1 MNQQL
6 ADRLRFL
13 RAFAANPRQVG
24 AILPTSRLAVR
35 DMLDLGDV
43 PGAGL
48 VVELGAGTGS
58 QTGEILARMGPDA
71 RLVALEID
79 PRLARLLE
87 ERFDDPRLQVVCDSA
102 ENLRDHLEGEQ
113 ADVLVCALPFTSLEP
128 GLRRRIL
135 ESLPGRARPARRG
148 AGHPVLAADPV
159 GAAPAVPVGPPA
171 DLAAERA
178 AGVPV
183 RLPPATPDRRLQP
196 RTPAVTDGWSAD
208 AVRGSGVPDP
218 CALSA
223 SRRGAAVAEARQG
236 AVPRTAHARAV
247 RWMEPSSSEGQPLPQ
262 ASRGARCAARRRGT
276 WRTPGAGPVPPRN
289 GDQ

>member
-35 DMLDLGDV
+35 DMLDMGDV
-43 PGAGL
+43 HGASL

-79 PRLARLLE
+79 PRLAKLLA

-102 ENLRDHLEGEQ
+102 ENLPDHLGEER

-135 ESLPGRARPARRG
+135 ESMPGALGPGGVALVIQYSPLIQSELRRLFRS
-148 AGHPVLAADPV
+148 VQRRISLWNV
-159 GAAPAVPVGPPA
+159 PPA
-171 DLAAERA
+171 FLFACSQDGA
-178 AGVPV
+178 PQ
-183 RLPPATPDRRLQP
+183 QP
-196 RTPAVTDGWSAD
+196 
-208 AVRGSGVPDP
+208 
-218 CALSA
+218 
-223 SRRGAAVAEARQG
+223 
-236 AVPRTAHARAV
+236 
-247 RWMEPSSSEGQPLPQ
+247 
-262 ASRGARCAARRRGT
+262 
-276 WRTPGAGPVPPRN
+276 
-289 GDQ
+289 